1 MESTPPSAAAERP
14 PKLDVAVTEDGLE
27 AYVQPLPD
35 IPITVGDVLHA
46 LAYYNVVFG
55 IDASLV
61 AEVARANDSE
71 RPMLVARG
79 RSAVAGRD
87 ATIEYFFETQTKE
100 AVTSTDDK
108 EAEALIANADA
119 GDIRL
124 GKVLP
129 NVQPGDVLATKIPA
143 MAGTAGNTVFGT
155 PIPAAHGRDLA
166 FAIGRNTRFGDDNL
180 SVIARIS
187 GTPVVERDGKIS
199 VLDTYVVKEVN
210 LATGNI
216 SHIGNVRV
224 DGDVLAGFVVEA
236 TGDIDVHGNVEGAT
250 LLAGRNLVVR
260 GGMRGHA
267 KGEAAGDVVVRFV
280 DPDCSIKAKGKVI
293 VQRNCIQGTIEAL
306 EKVSVG
312 GNLIGGYVKS
322 AMGVDAAIAGSSGAV
337 LTTLE
342 VDHTLSEAL
351 LAHLREELERLET
364 GGVEAAAMPPPGEGT
379 EEEEIEPAPA
389 TVASPSIRPQA
400 MPPRPS
406 AVPPRPSIAPPANT
420 VSRMKAA
427 IPAAPRAPS
436 LPPRPGAASASR
448 LPAAPP
454 RPGTAGPASVR
465 PGPAAGPASVRPGAP
480 TSMRPGAPPSMRPGA
495 PITAG
500 PASVRPGAPPSSMRP
515 PPSVPPPS
523 MPGSQR
529 PSMGVIKI
537 AKGGGPPQSLRAPAP
552 VSANPRDAD
561 KALSPAEL
569 ARKQMSDLVRYHQ
582 RMAAMR
588 KHIRFLER
596 ELGLRSK
603 APGRIIC
610 RQSCFQGVRVVIE
623 QVEFKVNADSFGSM
637 FFLRGDEVQEG
648 KLLV

>member
-224 DGDVLAGFVVEA
+224 DGDVLAGFIVEA

-312 GNLIGGYVKS
+312 GNLIGGHVKS

-480 TSMRPGAPPSMRPGA
+480 PTN
-495 PITAG
+495 
-500 PASVRPGAPPSSMRP
+500 RPGAPPSSMRP

>member
-1 MESTPPSAAAERP
+1 MESTPPSTVADRP

-35 IPITVGDVLHA
+35 IPITVGDVFHA
-46 LAYYNVVFG
+46 RAYYNVVSG
-55 IDASLV
+55 IDTSLV
-61 AEVARANDSE
+61 AEVARANDPD

-79 RSAVAGRD
+79 RSAIAGRD
-87 ATIEYFFETQTKE
+87 ATIEYFFETQARETTH
-100 AVTSTDDK
+100 ADDK
-108 EAEALIANADA
+108 ETESLIANADA
-119 GDIRL
+119 TDFRL

-129 NVQPGDVLATKIPA
+129 NVQPGDVLATKIAA

-155 PIPAAHGRDLA
+155 PIPAAHGRDLV

-180 SVIARIS
+180 SILARIS
-187 GTPVVERDGKIS
+187 GTPVVERDGKVS

-210 LATGNI
+210 LATGSI
-216 SHIGNVRV
+216 SHVGNVRV

-293 VQRNCIQGTIEAL
+293 VQRNCIQGTIESL
-306 EKVSVG
+306 EKVSIG
-312 GNLIGGYVKS
+312 GNLIGGYVRS

-351 LAHLREELERLET
+351 LAHLREELDRLET
-364 GGVEAAAMPPPGEGT
+364 GGVEAASMAAPSEAAES
-379 EEEEIEPAPA
+379 EEFEPAPA
-389 TVASPSIRPQA
+389 TMASPSVRPQA
-400 MPPRPS
+400 VPPRPS
-406 AVPPRPSIAPPANT
+406 VTPPRPSIAPPSST
-420 VSRMKAA
+420 ISRMKAS

-436 LPPRPGAASASR
+436 LPPRPGAASSSR

-454 RPGTAGPASVR
+454 RPGVSGPSSVR
-465 PGPAAGPASVRPGAP
+465 PGPAASPASVRPGAP
-480 TSMRPGAPPSMRPGA
+480 SSLRPGAPPSMRPGA
-495 PITAG
+495 PSANG

-523 MPGSQR
+523 LPGSQR

-537 AKGGGPPQSLRAPAP
+537 AKGGGPPQSLRAPAAAP
-552 VSANPRDAD
+552 PSARDAD

-588 KHIRFLER
+588 RHIRFLER

-610 RQSCFQGVRVVIE
+610 RQNCYLGVRIVID
-623 QVEFKVNADSFGSM
+623 QVEFKVNADSFGAM
-637 FFLRGDEVQEG
+637 FFLRGDEVHEG